1 MCSVLDKD
9 LGDRVRTSELD
20 IQPLL
25 PASYTS
31 LMAQELGKKL
41 RKSVPVAFYKTIPTS
56 LFDEGLVLG
65 DFQGWD
71 LSMPGG
77 TPADRPGSSSPA
89 GMT

>member
-1 MCSVLDKD
+1 
-9 LGDRVRTSELD
+9 
-20 IQPLL
+20 
-25 PASYTS
+25 
-31 LMAQELGKKL
+31 
-41 RKSVPVAFYKTIPTS
+41 VAFYKTIPTS